1 MAEMLFDL
9 NQRTTASVD
18 YDFKRCWGSSEVPM
32 LRVVKSFDGPELLT
46 LVAAS
51 ILVITIAFLF

>member
-1 MAEMLFDL
+1 ML
-9 NQRTTASVD
+9 
-18 YDFKRCWGSSEVPM
+18 G
-32 LRVVKSFDGPELLT
+32 VVRSFDGPELLT